1 MKEIFV
7 KLRNLFIQ
15 LKVYM
20 GRTNSY
26 IGLINTAMILFL
38 FMSNLEK
45 YSIDI
50 NIQSWIVPL
59 FIIGLFGMFLFG
71 FLEDKLG
78 FYKQEQKTTQSRS
91 PYFSQILKKLDKL
104 EEKVNRLEKKK

>member
-1 MKEIFV
+1 
-7 KLRNLFIQ
+7 
-15 LKVYM
+15 M

-50 NIQSWIVPL
+50 DIQSWIVPL
-59 FIIGLFGMFLFG
+59 FITGLFGMFLFG

-78 FYKQEQKTTQSRS
+78 FYKQEQKATQSRS
-91 PYFSQILKKLDKL
+91 PYFKQILEKLDRL
-104 EEKVNRLEKKK
+104 EEKVSNLEKKK